1 LNFLERLPHSSVDA
15 RAISATS
22 ATKERIVVIGLGYV
36 GFPLAIALAEKFDG
50 VVGFD
55 ISDHRVN
62 TLRAGSDF
70 TGEISDERMAGSS
83 LLTTSDTADMAD
95 SNFYIA
101 TVPTPVCEGNRPNLS
116 PLYSACGIIGK
127 YLSKGD
133 VVVFESTVYPGVTED
148 VCGPLLEKVSGLK
161 VGVDFNL
168 GYSPERINPGD
179 RKKPLESIVKTVS
192 GDTPETLERVAAVY
206 QEIIKAG
213 IFKTSSIKVA
223 EASKVIEN
231 TQRDINIALMNE
243 LALICNRIGIS
254 TIEVIEAAAT
264 KWNFIPFTPGMVGG
278 HCIGVDPYYLAALSE
293 KLGHHPQVIL
303 SGRRVNDGMA
313 SYIANAILKKLALR
327 DCSIRRARIGV
338 FGISFK
344 ENVPDIRNSKAIEL
358 INELKSFGLSVMV
371 NDPQVSQADATKENI
386 ELMAESDMQNLD
398 LAVVI
403 VPHKK
408 YLDNP
413 GFLDCLLPDGVL
425 FDVKS
430 AFRNRTLPEASDYWA
445 L

>member
-1 LNFLERLPHSSVDA
+1 MEHSSNPVNA
-15 RAISATS
+15 LAKKTTPPSTEEAIA
-22 ATKERIVVIGLGYV
+22 VIGLGYV
-36 GFPLAIALAEKFDG
+36 GFPLAISLAEQYGG
-50 VVGFD
+50 VIGYD
-55 ISDHRVN
+55 ISANRVS
-62 TLRAGSDF
+62 TLQAGSDF

-83 LLTTSDTADMAD
+83 LKVTDDDRDLADAT
-95 SNFYIA
+95 FYIA
-101 TVPTPVCEGNRPNLS
+101 TVPTPVSTNKRPDLS
-116 PLYSACGIIGK
+116 PLRSACAVIGK

-148 VCGPLLEKVSGLK
+148 ICGPLLEEASGLK
-161 VGVDFNL
+161 AGVDFNL

-179 RKKPLESIVKTVS
+179 KANPLEKIVKNVS
-192 GDTPETLERVAAVY
+192 GDTPETLERVAAMYEKVI
-206 QEIIKAG
+206 EAG
-213 IFKTSSIKVA
+213 IYKASSIKVA

-254 TIEVIEAAAT
+254 TIEVIEAAST

-293 KLGHHPQVIL
+293 ELGHHPEVIL

-313 SYIANAILKKLALR
+313 SYIANVILKKLALR
-327 DCSIRRARIGV
+327 DQSIRQSRIGV

-358 INELKSFGLSVMV
+358 ISELKSFGLTIMV
-371 NDPQVSQADATKENI
+371 NDPHVSQADAALEGLALLP
-386 ELMAESDMQNLD
+386 EAEMQNLD
-398 LAVVI
+398 LAVI
-403 VPHKK
+403 ISPHRE
-408 YLDNP
+408 YLENP
-413 GFLDCLLPDGVL
+413 NFLNCLASDGVL
-425 FDVKS
+425 IDIKS
-430 AFRNRTLPEASDYWA
+430 VFKDRQLPEASDYWA